1 MYVTKQPQ
9 DIRIG
14 ISDKET
20 YLLSTLAREGKS
32 IITLEDISRVWNASY
47 SNAKVISN
55 RLRKKRWLLELTPGK
70 YLISPLSA
78 GVKSEYTEHEFII
91 ASELVKKR
99 SYYIAYW
106 SALNHY
112 GFTEQ
117 TPFTVFVA
125 ITSRIKNVTVH
136 KVKYK
141 FVTINKTKFF
151 GTRNHFFGNKKI
163 IISDKNKTIVDAL
176 DHPEY
181 CGGIVEVAKC
191 LWNAKNEISYDKIF
205 EYSQKIKN
213 STVIKRLGFLID
225 TLEIKIPSHIYAQM
239 CNSINSGRSWL
250 DPYSTKNKKSNLKWK
265 LFVNVPTEL
274 ILEAKSI
281 T

>member
-1 MYVTKQPQ
+1 MYVTEQTQ
-9 DIRIG
+9 NIRIG

-32 IITLEDISRVWNASY
+32 IVTLEDISRVWGASY

-55 RLRKKRWLLELTPGK
+55 RLRKKRWLLELIPGK

-78 GVKSEYTEHEFII
+78 GVESEYTEHEFII
-91 ASELVKKR
+91 ASELVKKK

-125 ITSRIKNVTVH
+125 TPSRIKNITVH
-136 KVKYK
+136 DVKYQ
-141 FVTINKTKFF
+141 FVTINQAKFF
-151 GTRNHFFGNKKI
+151 GMRNHFFENKKI

-191 LWNAKNEISYDKIF
+191 LWNAKNEISYSKIF

-225 TLEIKIPSHIYAQM
+225 TLEIKVPQSIYNQM
-239 CNSINSGRSWL
+239 HDSINTGRSWL
-250 DPYSTKNKKSNLKWK
+250 DPYSTKTKKSNLKWK

-274 ILEAKSI
+274 ILEIKSN

>member
-1 MYVTKQPQ
+1 MYVTNQTQ
-9 DIRIG
+9 NIRTG
-14 ISDKET
+14 ISDRET
-20 YLLSTLAREGKS
+20 CLISTLAREGKS
-32 IITLEDISRVWNASY
+32 IITLEDISRVWGASY
-47 SNAKVISN
+47 SNAKVISH
-55 RLRKKRWLLELTPGK
+55 RLRKKKWLLELTPGK

-78 GVKSEYTEHEFII
+78 GTESEYTEHEFII

-125 ITSRIKNVTVH
+125 TPSRIKNVTVH

-151 GTRNHFFGNKKI
+151 GTKNHFIGNKKI

-181 CGGIVEVAKC
+181 CGGIVEVAQC
-191 LWNAKNEISYDKIF
+191 LWNAKNEISYVKIF

-225 TLEIKIPSHIYAQM
+225 TLEIKIPSHIYTQM
-239 CNSINSGRSWL
+239 CDSINSGHSWL
-250 DPYSTKNKKSNLKWK
+250 DPYSTKNKKSNSKWK
-265 LFVNVPTEL
+265 LFVNISTEL
-274 ILEAKSI
+274 ILEAKFI

>member
-1 MYVTKQPQ
+1 MYVTEQTQ
-9 DIRIG
+9 NIRIG

-32 IITLEDISRVWNASY
+32 IVTLEDISRVWGASY

-55 RLRKKRWLLELTPGK
+55 RLRKKRWLLELIPGK

-78 GVKSEYTEHEFII
+78 GVESEYTEHEFII
-91 ASELVKKR
+91 ASELVKKK
-99 SYYIAYW
+99 SYYVAYW

-125 ITSRIKNVTVH
+125 TPSRIKNITVH
-136 KVKYK
+136 DVKYQ
-141 FVTINKTKFF
+141 FVTINQAKFF
-151 GTRNHFFGNKKI
+151 GMRNHFFENKKI

-191 LWNAKNEISYDKIF
+191 LWNAKNEISYSKIF

-225 TLEIKIPSHIYAQM
+225 TLEIKVPQSIYNQM
-239 CNSINSGRSWL
+239 HDSINTGRSWL
-250 DPYSTKNKKSNLKWK
+250 DPYSTKTKKSNLKWK

-274 ILEAKSI
+274 ILEIKSN